1 MKVILSPKE
10 TLIYYLTDFRNSA
23 TGGSGIGLSVAKSI
37 VSLHGG
43 TIHAVSDDGQLLR
56 IIILM

>member
-1 MKVILSPKE
+1 MTPPSVMPQGTPPAKPDGD
-10 TLIYYLTDFRNSA
+10 TN
-23 TGGSGIGLSVAKSI
+23 GGPGGSVAKSI